1 MSREMRLENQES
13 IQIDKLDGKLRN
25 WVQEIKP
32 YVKEWNDSKGK

>member
-32 YVKEWNDSKGK
+32 YVKEWNDSEGK

>member
-13 IQIDKLDGKLRN
+13 IQIDKLDGKLKN

>member
-1 MSREMRLENQES
+1 MSREMRLENQER
-13 IQIDKLDGKLRN
+13 IQIDKLDEKLKN